1 MSQNILKK
9 GVLFVLGSFILVLGI
24 ALVLRFWADVVLVF
38 RAGVG
43 MVLALAGL
51 LILYSLGRK
60 QGKY

>member
-1 MSQNILKK
+1 MKMKARFPKLILY
-9 GVLFVLGSFILVLGI
+9 FVGSVMLVLGI

-51 LILYSLGRK
+51 LILYPLGRK
-60 QGKY
+60 